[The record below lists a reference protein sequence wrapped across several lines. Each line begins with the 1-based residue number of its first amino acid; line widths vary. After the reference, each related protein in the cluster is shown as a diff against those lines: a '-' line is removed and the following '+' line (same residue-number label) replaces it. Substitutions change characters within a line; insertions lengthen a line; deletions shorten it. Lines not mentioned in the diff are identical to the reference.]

1 MIAVSAVASPLVKTS
16 SVKSLDPWTEAGART
31 REKENDWGAEQSVL
45 PPGNSSVTVEMW
57 TDRGRGGI
65 VSGEGGWPLG
75 IGVVLKPGT

>member
-1 MIAVSAVASPLVKTS
+1 
-16 SVKSLDPWTEAGART
+16 
-31 REKENDWGAEQSVL
+31 
-45 PPGNSSVTVEMW
+45 MW